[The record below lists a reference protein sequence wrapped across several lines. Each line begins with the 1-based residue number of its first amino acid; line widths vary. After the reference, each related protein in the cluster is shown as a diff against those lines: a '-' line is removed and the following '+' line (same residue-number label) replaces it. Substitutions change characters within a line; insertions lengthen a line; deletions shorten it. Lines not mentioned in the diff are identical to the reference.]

1 MNKESNSKIVSLISG
16 GTAGTAVDIILF
28 PLDTIKTRLQSRN
41 GFIKSG
47 GFKGIYKGLSSAI
60 VGSAPNASVF
70 FLTYDYIKS
79 LKLVNNDLVNQLL
92 AANAGEINACL
103 IRVPIEVVKQRS
115 QANLN
120 KTTYQVFRETLKQ
133 DGIKGFYRGY
143 LTTLLREIP
152 FSSIQFPLWELLKL
166 QLKKINNKDCEPWQ
180 SALCGAVSGG
190 ISAALTTP
198 LDVAKT
204 RIILAERDKLH
215 KELRIINTLKEIYR
229 ENGYKAL
236 FSGVY
241 PRVAMISFGGF
252 IFFGMYEKTKS
263 ILIKFY

>member
-1 MNKESNSKIVSLISG
+1 MNKKSNSKVVSLISG
-16 GTAGTAVDIILF
+16 GAAGTAVDIILF

-60 VGSAPNASVF
+60 IGSAPNASAF
-70 FLTYDYIKS
+70 FLTYDSVKS
-79 LKLVNNDLVNQLL
+79 LKLVNNDLINQLL

-120 KTTYQVFRETLKQ
+120 KTTYEVFRETLKQ
-133 DGIKGFYRGY
+133 EGIKGFYRGY

-166 QLKKINNKDCEPWQ
+166 KLKQFNNKDCEPWQ
-180 SALCGAVSGG
+180 SALCGALSGA

-204 RIILAERDKLH
+204 RIILSERDKLH
-215 KELRIINTLKEIYR
+215 KQLRIINTLKEIYK
-229 ENGYKAL
+229 ENGLKGL

-241 PRVAMISFGGF
+241 PRVIMISFGGF
-252 IFFGMYEKTKS
+252 IFFGVYEKTKN
-263 ILIKFY
+263 ILLEVY